1 MRSATYRYD
10 WLIEIVAKV
19 GYNDGMDLYTLT
31 IVFLLGFGV
40 SFCSGFLGIGG
51 GIIMAPALLYLLPA
65 VNAATLDVKAV
76 TGLTITQGLFATLS
90 GALKHGSY
98 NFISRSLVLYMG
110 GSIMVFALGGALFSR
125 WVSNN
130 LIGAIFA
137 SLALLAALLMFIPQP
152 QRDVDIAPDEVSF
165 NKPMAVAIAAIIG
178 FLGGL
183 VGQGGSFILIPLM
196 LFVLK
201 IPTRIA
207 LGSNL
212 AIVFI
217 SAAAGF
223 VGKISTGQ
231 IPIGLAAALVLG
243 ALPGAQIG
251 GYLSKR
257 TRPVTLRAILAAVIA
272 LAATR
277 IWYDIL
283 TRGF

>member
-1 MRSATYRYD
+1 
-10 WLIEIVAKV
+10 
-19 GYNDGMDLYTLT
+19 MDLYTA
-31 IVFLLGFGV
+31 IVVFLLGLGV
-40 SFCSGFLGIGG
+40 SFFSGFLGIGG

-65 VNAATLDVKAV
+65 VGATTLDIKIV
-76 TGLTITQGLFATLS
+76 TGLTVTQGLFASLS
-90 GALKHGSY
+90 GAMKHGSY
-98 NFISRSLVLYMG
+98 NFVSRSLVWYMG
-110 GSIMVFALGGALFSR
+110 LPILVFAFSGALLSG

-130 LIGAIFA
+130 ILGGVFA
-137 SLALLAALLMFIPQP
+137 TLALVAAILMFIPQP
-152 QRDVDIAPDEVSF
+152 QRDVDLSPDEVSF
-165 NKPMAVAIAAIIG
+165 NKSIAVAIAATIG

-217 SAAAGF
+217 SALAGF
-223 VGKISTGQ
+223 VGKAATGQ
-231 IPIGLAAALVLG
+231 VPLILAIALVLG

-251 GYLSKR
+251 GYVSKR
-257 TRPVTLRAILAAVIA
+257 TRPVMLRAILAGVIA
-272 LAATR
+272 LAAAR
-277 IWYDIL
+277 IWYDIF

>member
-1 MRSATYRYD
+1 
-10 WLIEIVAKV
+10 
-19 GYNDGMDLYTLT
+19 MDLYTM
-31 IVFLLGFGV
+31 IVIFSLGLGV
-40 SFCSGFLGIGG
+40 SFFSGFLGIGG

-65 VNAATLDVKAV
+65 TGAV
-76 TGLTITQGLFATLS
+76 ALNMKIITGLTVTQGLFASLS

-98 NFISRSLVLYMG
+98 NFVSRTLVLYMG
-110 GSIMVFALGGALFSR
+110 VTIMVSAFVGALLSR

-130 LIGAIFA
+130 ILGGVFA
-137 SLALLAALLMFIPQP
+137 TLALLAALLMFIPQP
-152 QRDVDIAPDEVSF
+152 QRDVEVSPQKVRF
-165 NKPMAVAIAAIIG
+165 NRAAAVAIAVIIG

-217 SAAAGF
+217 SAMAGF
-223 VGKISTGQ
+223 VGKIATGQ
-231 IPIGLAAALVLG
+231 VPIILAVALVLG

-257 TRPVTLRAILAAVIA
+257 TRPVTLRTILAGVIA
-272 LAATR
+272 LAAAR
-277 IWYDIL
+277 IWYDIF
-283 TRGF
+283 THGF

>member
-1 MRSATYRYD
+1 MTV
-10 WLIEIVAKV
+10 IF
-19 GYNDGMDLYTLT
+19 
-31 IVFLLGFGV
+31 FLGLGV
-40 SFCSGFLGIGG
+40 SFFSGFLGIGG

-65 VNAATLDVKAV
+65 TGAATLDIKII
-76 TGLTITQGLFATLS
+76 TGLTITQGLFASLS
-90 GALKHGSY
+90 GAMKHGSY
-98 NFISRSLVLYMG
+98 NFVSRSLVLYMG
-110 GSIMVFALGGALFSR
+110 VTIMVSALSGVLLSR

-130 LIGAIFA
+130 LLGGIFA
-137 SLALLAALLMFIPQP
+137 TLALLAALLMFIPQP
-152 QRDVDIAPDEVSF
+152 QRDVEISPQAVSF
-165 NKPMAVAIAAIIG
+165 NRMAAVAIAAIIG

-217 SAAAGF
+217 SAMAGF
-223 VGKISTGQ
+223 VGKIATGQ
-231 IPIGLAAALVLG
+231 VPLILAAALVLG

-257 TRPVTLRAILAAVIA
+257 TRPVTLRTILATVIA
-272 LAATR
+272 LAAAR
-277 IWYDIL
+277 IWYDIV

>member
-1 MRSATYRYD
+1 
-10 WLIEIVAKV
+10 
-19 GYNDGMDLYTLT
+19 MDLYTAA
-31 IVFLLGFGV
+31 IIFFLGLVV
-40 SFCSGFLGIGG
+40 SFFSGFLGIGG

-65 VNAATLDVKAV
+65 TGATMLDLKIV
-76 TGLTITQGLFATLS
+76 TGLTVTQGLFASLS

-98 NFISRSLVLYMG
+98 NFVSRSLVLYMG
-110 GSIMVFALGGALFSR
+110 VTIMVSALSGAVVSRWTSNNILGG
-125 WVSNN
+125 V
-130 LIGAIFA
+130 FA
-137 SLALLAALLMFIPQP
+137 TLALVAAILMFIPQP
-152 QRDVDIAPDEVSF
+152 QRDVEVPPDEVSF
-165 NKPMAVAIAAIIG
+165 SKGRAVAIAAIIG

-217 SAAAGF
+217 SALAGF
-223 VGKISTGQ
+223 IGKVTTGQ
-231 IPIGLAAALVLG
+231 VPIILATALVLG

-251 GYLSKR
+251 SYVSKR
-257 TRPVTLRAILAAVIA
+257 TRPVTLRAILAGVIA
-272 LAATR
+272 LSAAR

-283 TRGF
+283 FTRGF